1 MHWPPSLAII
11 SFAAVAFLMG
21 CGSDTTVSLPGM
33 PGAPLPV
40 YGLGDSYRFS
50 DGTTDTVT
58 SAGPAEVHWRD
69 DSGTFVTA
77 RDTLLPAIAWTTATT
92 RGERRIGGGTN
103 LLFPLQPGRSV
114 RFTATR
120 TVTPASGGAAVT
132 TSEDWLCRVAGAAQT
147 QVPAGRFATWQIN
160 CGMTLQPDTGHAGI
174 LQRTFYY
181 APDIGFY
188 VRRDDTVGDGPT
200 RVIELADY
208 RSAEPALPQ
217 SALRERSA
225 GIQTA
230 LEREVSGQ
238 PTQWTDTTSGDS
250 GDVRVL
256 DTKHSDK
263 YGWCRDFAEDIRAS
277 GRLFPMHGTGC
288 RNTSGIWELVVLAP
302 GASAGS

>member
-1 MHWPPSLAII
+1 
-11 SFAAVAFLMG
+11 
-21 CGSDTTVSLPGM
+21 
-33 PGAPLPV
+33 V
-40 YGLGDSYRFS
+40 YGLGDSSRFT

-58 SAGPAEVHWRD
+58 SAEPAEVHWRD
-69 DSGTFVTA
+69 NSGTFVTA
-77 RDTLLPAIAWTTATT
+77 RDTLLPAIAWTTPTS
-92 RGERRIGGGTN
+92 RGERRIGGGSN
-103 LLFPLQPGRSV
+103 LLFPLQTGTSV

-132 TSEDWLCRVAGAAQT
+132 TSEDWSCRVAGAAQT
-147 QVPAGRFATWQIN
+147 LVPAGSFTTWQVN
-160 CGMTLQPDTGHAGI
+160 CGMTLQPDTGGAGM

-217 SALRERSA
+217 SALRQRSA
-225 GIQTA
+225 GIQQA
-230 LEREVSGQ
+230 LEHEASGQ
-238 PTQWTDTTSGDS
+238 STAWTDAMSGDS
-250 GDVRVL
+250 GEVRL
-256 DTKHSDK
+256 SDTRHSEK

-277 GRLFPMHGTGC
+277 GRVFPMHGTGC
-288 RNTSGIWELVVLAP
+288 RNPSGIWELVVLSP